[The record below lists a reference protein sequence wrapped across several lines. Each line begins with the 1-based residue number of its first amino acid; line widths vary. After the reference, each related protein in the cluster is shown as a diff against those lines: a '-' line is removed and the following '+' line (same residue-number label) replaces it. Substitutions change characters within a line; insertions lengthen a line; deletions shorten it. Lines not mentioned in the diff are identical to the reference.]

1 MINNNSH
8 YPVEIFGYPIEN
20 RNRKAQGIRS
30 KFWCPFM
37 NKKCDKQSRTIS
49 FPMGVCSVLHKGNKI
64 AVCPNRFL
72 QDNKVFTDVCN
83 EYFGSTNNV
92 LLFKEVGLS
101 KVGNFD
107 FVLVKH
113 KPISSEIEDFC
124 VVEFQTDSTTQTG
137 KLVETLQDFLNG
149 VTISKNRYNYGMN
162 TYNTI
167 KLAYIQ
173 MLYKGQVMEK
183 WNKKIFW
190 ISQRYVF
197 ENMVSRFNLSN
208 LDYSKDNAT
217 LFFVYDLFT
226 EGNIYK
232 WRKVYK
238 RSSTIKNLL
247 TAFTK
252 QPMPDINGFINV
264 LRGKIEL
271 RLGISVT

>member
-1 MINNNSH
+1 MVGNNSH

-20 RNRKAQGIRS
+20 KSKKAQKIRT

-37 NKKCDKQSRTIS
+37 NRKCDKQSRIIDY
-49 FPMGVCSVLHKGNKI
+49 PMGVCSVLHKGSKI
-64 AVCPNRFL
+64 AICPNRFL
-72 QDNKVFTDVCN
+72 QDNTVFKDVCN
-83 EYFGSTNNV
+83 EYFSSTNNV

-101 KVGNFD
+101 KVGTFD

-124 VVEFQTDSTTQTG
+124 VVELQTDSTTQTG
-137 KLVETLQDFLNG
+137 RLVESLEDFLNG
-149 VTISKNRYNYGMN
+149 ITVSKDRYNYGMN

-183 WNKKIFW
+183 WHKKIFW

-197 ENMVSRFNLSN
+197 ENMVSRFNLFN
-208 LDYSKDNAT
+208 LDYSKNNST
-217 LFFVYDLFT
+217 IFFVYDLFKKRS
-226 EGNIYK
+226 IYK
-232 WRKVYK
+232 LKKVYK
-238 RSSTIKNLL
+238 KSSTIKNLL

-252 QPMPDINGFINV
+252 QPMPDINDFIDV

-271 RLGISVT
+271 KLGLSLK

>member
-1 MINNNSH
+1 MTSNNSH
-8 YPVEIFGYPIEN
+8 YPIEIFGYPIEN
-20 RNRKAQGIRS
+20 KNRKVLRNRT

-49 FPMGVCSVLHKGNKI
+49 FPMGVCSVLHKGSKI
-64 AVCPNRFL
+64 AICPNRFL
-72 QDNKVFTDVCN
+72 QGNKVFTDVCN
-83 EYFGSTNNV
+83 EYFGSTDNV
-92 LLFKEVGLS
+92 LLFKEVGLF

-137 KLVETLQDFLNG
+137 KLVEALKDFLNG
-149 VTISKNRYNYGMN
+149 ADVSKNRYNYGMN

-173 MLYKGQVMEK
+173 MLYKGQVIQK

-197 ENMVSRFNLSN
+197 ENMVNRFNLSN
-208 LDYSKDNAT
+208 LGYSQNNAT
-217 LFFVYDLFT
+217 IFFVYNLFK
-226 EGNIYK
+226 EGSIYK
-232 WRKVYK
+232 LKRVYK

-252 QPMPDINGFINV
+252 QPMPDINDFIDV
-264 LRGKIEL
+264 LKGKIEL
-271 RLGISVT
+271 KLGISVT

>member
-1 MINNNSH
+1 MANNNSH

-20 RNRKAQGIRS
+20 KSRKALQNRT

-49 FPMGVCSVLHKGNKI
+49 FPMGVCSVLHKGSKI
-64 AVCPNRFL
+64 AICPNRFL
-72 QDNKVFTDVCN
+72 QDNKIFIDVCN
-83 EYFGSTNNV
+83 EYFGATDNV

-101 KVGNFD
+101 RVGNFD

-124 VVEFQTDSTTQTG
+124 IVEFQTDSTTQTG
-137 KLVETLQDFLNG
+137 KLVEALKDSLNG
-149 VTISKNRYNYGMN
+149 IAVSKNRYNYGLN

-173 MLYKGQVMEK
+173 MLYKGQVIQK

-197 ENMVSRFNLSN
+197 ENMVNRFNLSN
-208 LDYSKDNAT
+208 LGYSKNNAT
-217 LFFVYDLFT
+217 LFFVYDLFK
-226 EGNIYK
+226 EGSIYK
-232 WRKVYK
+232 LKKVYK

-252 QPMPDINGFINV
+252 QPMPDINDFIDI
-264 LRGKIEL
+264 LKGKIEL